1 MKNFIKALLITY
13 QESCG
18 HYLFCSSSV
27 CFQVGK
33 NMAYARSLFS
43 AGDKF
48 GPQVGYQREK
58 LALDLGKNIYIVY
71 IREI

>member
-1 MKNFIKALLITY
+1 M
-13 QESCG
+13 
-18 HYLFCSSSV
+18 

-58 LALDLGKNIYIVY
+58 LVTCLCPITSSPKEYMATPRRLISMSHPEYTWQSRILFSIF
-71 IREI
+71 